1 MVHLQKTI
9 WKIRMSNIKQLPKS
23 VANQIAAG
31 EVIQRPSS
39 IVKELIENSIDA
51 KAKNIKVI
59 IQDAG
64 KQSITVIDDGV
75 GMSKEDSRKC
85 FMRHSTS
92 KLNKAEDL
100 FKIKTMGFR
109 GEALAS
115 IAAVA
120 EIILRTKTNKEKI
133 GNELK
138 LKDSNIFEENKTNT
152 QVGTTIIAKNLFF
165 SIPARRNFLKSNNV
179 ELKHII
185 DEFIRCALSNC
196 EINFTLT
203 NEKSEIYNLKSSN
216 LTKRIISIF
225 KKSYEKQLIS
235 CNEKFGAISIS
246 GFIGK
251 PENSKKTRG
260 EQFIFVNNRF
270 IKSPYL
276 NHAIIKSYEGL
287 IEEKKYP
294 FYILFI
300 KINTDLVDVNIHPT
314 KTEVKFEDE
323 KLIYSLVNSSV
334 KKSLE
339 KFNVSPSI
347 NFDADINFAEKVVT
361 QYDKIGKISNDV
373 LSHSNKKRNW
383 EEIFENVKIENSA
396 RELFENQ
403 DLTENENKPVQFLDT
418 FIFKQLGNKLLI
430 FNHKNCQQR
439 ILYEKYEKSS
449 LNSYA
454 NTQQNLFPQYVEFN
468 SSDFQIIKEI
478 LDEIR
483 SIGFSIEIFGK
494 NSIVINGIPTGL
506 DDINEKE
513 IIESFIEEIKKNND
527 DIKAEKKDIILK
539 SFSKKARIT
548 NSKNLSLEEM
558 NSIIDRLFACKNAKY
573 SPDGKQ
579 NYIELGIEK
588 VEKLF

>member
-1 MVHLQKTI
+1 
-9 WKIRMSNIKQLPKS
+9 MSNIKQLPKS

-51 KAKNIKVI
+51 KSRNIKVI

-120 EIILRTKTNKEKI
+120 EIILRTKTKKEKI
-133 GNELK
+133 GHEIK
-138 LKDSNIFEENKTNT
+138 LKDSNIVEENQINI

-185 DEFIRCALSNC
+185 DEFIRCSLSNC

>member
-1 MVHLQKTI
+1 
-9 WKIRMSNIKQLPKS
+9 MSNIKQLPKS

-64 KQSITVIDDGV
+64 KQSITVVDDGV

-120 EIILRTKTNKEKI
+120 EIILRTKTKKEKI
-133 GNELK
+133 GNEVK
-138 LKDSNIFEENKTNT
+138 LKDSNIVEENQINT

-483 SIGFSIEIFGK
+483 SIGFSIEFFGK

>member
-1 MVHLQKTI
+1 
-9 WKIRMSNIKQLPKS
+9 
-23 VANQIAAG
+23 
-31 EVIQRPSS
+31 
-39 IVKELIENSIDA
+39 
-51 KAKNIKVI
+51 
-59 IQDAG
+59 
-64 KQSITVIDDGV
+64 
-75 GMSKEDSRKC
+75 
-85 FMRHSTS
+85 
-92 KLNKAEDL
+92 
-100 FKIKTMGFR
+100 FR

-133 GNELK
+133 VHELK

-260 EQFIFVNNRF
+260 EQFIFANNRF

>member
-1 MVHLQKTI
+1 
-9 WKIRMSNIKQLPKS
+9 MSNIKQLPKS

-64 KQSITVIDDGV
+64 KQSITVVDDGV

-120 EIILRTKTNKEKI
+120 EIILRTKTKKEKI
-133 GNELK
+133 GHEIK
-138 LKDSNIFEENKTNT
+138 LKDSNIVEENQINI

>member
-1 MVHLQKTI
+1 
-9 WKIRMSNIKQLPKS
+9 MSTIKQLPKS

-51 KAKNIKVI
+51 KARNIKVI

-64 KQSITVIDDGV
+64 KQSITVVDDGV
-75 GMSKEDSRKC
+75 GMSQEDSRKC

-115 IAAVA
+115 VAAVA

-133 GNELK
+133 GHELK
-138 LKDSNIFEENKTNT
+138 LKDSNLVEQNQINT

-179 ELKHII
+179 ELRHII
-185 DEFIRCALSNC
+185 DEFIRCALSHC

-216 LTKRIISIF
+216 LTKRILSIF

-235 CNEKFGAISIS
+235 CDEKFGAISVS

-270 IKSPYL
+270 IKNSYL

-323 KLIYSLVNSSV
+323 RLIYSLINSSV

-361 QYDKIGKISNDV
+361 QYDKIGKINNDV

-403 DLTENENKPVQFLDT
+403 DLTKNENKPVQFLDT

-430 FNHKNCQQR
+430 FNHNNCQQR
-439 ILYEKYEKSS
+439 ILYEKYEK
-449 LNSYA
+449 NSINAYA
-454 NTQQNLFPQYVEFN
+454 NTQQNLFPQYVEFS
-468 SSDFQIIKEI
+468 SSDFEIIKEI

-513 IIESFIEEIKKNND
+513 IIESFIEEIKKNNVD
-527 DIKAEKKDIILK
+527 LKSEKKDIILK

-558 NSIIDRLFACKNAKY
+558 NSIIDRLFACKNTKY

>member
-1 MVHLQKTI
+1 
-9 WKIRMSNIKQLPKS
+9 MSNIKQLPKS

-64 KQSITVIDDGV
+64 KQSITVVDDGV
-75 GMSKEDSRKC
+75 GMSQEDSRKC

-120 EIILRTKTNKEKI
+120 EIILRTKTKKEKI
-133 GNELK
+133 GHEVK
-138 LKDSNIFEENKTNT
+138 LKDSNIVEENQINT

>member
-1 MVHLQKTI
+1 
-9 WKIRMSNIKQLPKS
+9 MSNIKQLPKS

-64 KQSITVIDDGV
+64 KQSITVVDDGV

-120 EIILRTKTNKEKI
+120 EIILRTKTKKEKI
-133 GNELK
+133 GHEVK
-138 LKDSNIFEENKTNT
+138 LKDSNIVEENQINT

>member
-1 MVHLQKTI
+1 
-9 WKIRMSNIKQLPKS
+9 MSNIKQLPKS

-64 KQSITVIDDGV
+64 KQSITVVDDGV
-75 GMSKEDSRKC
+75 GMSQEDSRKC

-115 IAAVA
+115 VAAVA

-133 GNELK
+133 GHELK
-138 LKDSNIFEENKTNT
+138 LKDSNIVEENQINT
-152 QVGTTIIAKNLFF
+152 QAGTTIIAKNLFF

-235 CNEKFGAISIS
+235 CDEKFGAISVS

-270 IKSPYL
+270 IKNSYL

-323 KLIYSLVNSSV
+323 RLIYSLINSSV

-361 QYDKIGKISNDV
+361 QYDKIGKINNDV

-396 RELFENQ
+396 RKLFENQ

-430 FNHKNCQQR
+430 FNHNNCQQR
-439 ILYEKYEKSS
+439 ILYEKYEKNS

-454 NTQQNLFPQYVEFN
+454 NTQQNLFPQYVEFS
-468 SSDFQIIKEI
+468 SSDFEIIKEI

-513 IIESFIEEIKKNND
+513 IIESFIEEIKKNNVD
-527 DIKAEKKDIILK
+527 LKSEKKDIILK

-558 NSIIDRLFACKNAKY
+558 NSIIDRLFACKNTKY

>member
-1 MVHLQKTI
+1 M
-9 WKIRMSNIKQLPKS
+9 
-23 VANQIAAG
+23 
-31 EVIQRPSS
+31 
-39 IVKELIENSIDA
+39 
-51 KAKNIKVI
+51 
-59 IQDAG
+59 
-64 KQSITVIDDGV
+64 
-75 GMSKEDSRKC
+75 
-85 FMRHSTS
+85 
-92 KLNKAEDL
+92 
-100 FKIKTMGFR
+100 
-109 GEALAS
+109 
-115 IAAVA
+115 
-120 EIILRTKTNKEKI
+120 
-133 GNELK
+133 
-138 LKDSNIFEENKTNT
+138 
-152 QVGTTIIAKNLFF
+152 
-165 SIPARRNFLKSNNV
+165 
-179 ELKHII
+179 
-185 DEFIRCALSNC
+185 
-196 EINFTLT
+196 
-203 NEKSEIYNLKSSN
+203 
-216 LTKRIISIF
+216 
-225 KKSYEKQLIS
+225 
-235 CNEKFGAISIS
+235 
-246 GFIGK
+246 
-251 PENSKKTRG
+251 
-260 EQFIFVNNRF
+260 
-270 IKSPYL
+270 
-276 NHAIIKSYEGL
+276 
-287 IEEKKYP
+287 
-294 FYILFI
+294 
-300 KINTDLVDVNIHPT
+300 
-314 KTEVKFEDE
+314 
-323 KLIYSLVNSSV
+323 
-334 KKSLE
+334 
-339 KFNVSPSI
+339 SPSI

-513 IIESFIEEIKKNND
+513 IIESFIEEIKKNNVD
-527 DIKAEKKDIILK
+527 LKSEKKDIILK

-558 NSIIDRLFACKNAKY
+558 NSIIDRLFACKNTKY